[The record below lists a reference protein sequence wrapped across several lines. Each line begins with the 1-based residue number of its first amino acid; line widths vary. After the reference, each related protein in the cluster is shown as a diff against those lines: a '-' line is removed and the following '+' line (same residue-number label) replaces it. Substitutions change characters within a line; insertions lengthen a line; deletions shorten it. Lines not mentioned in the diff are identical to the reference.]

1 MLVTRFRTSNASNK
15 ILGGE
20 MYNLCWYSCQL
31 RPLCTFKT
39 EAFWLPAERYHQNI
53 VAKSKCILNVSTW
66 YGNLHNSWESQA
78 HTHSI
83 SLCLLSS
90 NLHRILF
97 LNMTLMP
104 LHILNISFLKVIHG
118 KRLAFVSYFS
128 SCETSIHK
136 PCSLNQVHRCSE
148 TRATQNVGR
157 MIIEQVGEDPPNYSE
172 QLLIIYLFI
181 IPLWTSF

>member
-1 MLVTRFRTSNASNK
+1 MIACWKVSPGTLWQSHNASS
-15 ILGGE
+15 
-20 MYNLCWYSCQL
+20 M
-31 RPLCTFKT
+31 F
-39 EAFWLPAERYHQNI
+39 LPDMETYITH
-53 VAKSKCILNVSTW
+53 
-66 YGNLHNSWESQA
+66 GNRK
-78 HTHSI
+78 HTHTDPNNSI

-90 NLHRILF
+90 TLHRILF

-136 PCSLNQVHRCSE
+136 SCSLNQVHRCSE

-157 MIIEQVGEDPPNYSE
+157 MIIEQVGEDPLNYSE

-181 IPLWTSF
+181 IPLWMSF